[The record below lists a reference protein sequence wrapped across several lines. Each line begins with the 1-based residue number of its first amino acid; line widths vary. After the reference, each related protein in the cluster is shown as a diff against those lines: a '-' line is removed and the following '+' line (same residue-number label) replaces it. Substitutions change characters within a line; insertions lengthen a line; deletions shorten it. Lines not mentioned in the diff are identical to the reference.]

1 MGGSGLG
8 GRWLRWC
15 TMEERKSA
23 VDFWERGGWR
33 KRVEMEGV
41 CDENDDDEELK
52 EDRSGVL
59 SND

>member
-1 MGGSGLG
+1 
-8 GRWLRWC
+8 
-15 TMEERKSA
+15 MEERKSA